1 MVYKSI
7 ISFLKQI
14 LFNSDLLYGIL
25 IERCTQGIYPLS
37 LIHRFQQ
44 FSYVFHQPFV
54 FAMVHHTS
62 IARLIPFILRLMG
75 LEISFQSDRIFGS
88 LVPNLART
96 YFI

>member
-44 FSYVFHQPFV
+44 LSHVFHQPFV
-54 FAMVHHTS
+54 FAMVHHAS